1 MHGAYATGAVAA
13 AAKWAVVE
21 RSEAARACAAPQLLR
36 PPPHIRLPKR
46 RKVFATATVSRGR
59 VVTPDLHVNCC
70 GGGEQ
75 ITTVLNSRTACC
87 PRSSFGRL
95 RSAL

>member
-21 RSEAARACAAPQLLR
+21 RSGAACAAPQQLR
-36 PPPHIRLPKR
+36 PPSHIRLPKR
-46 RKVFATATVSRGR
+46 RKVLATATASRGG

-87 PRSSFGRL
+87 
-95 RSAL
+95 